1 MSDRTPLT
9 RRNGTGIIPVLRLSL
24 KNDDNRTATNVIIC
38 ICRGKSDR
46 DVMRAIDNGASSVRD
61 LQRCGIGDQCGSC
74 HNSLRAMLA
83 EAATAATQPCPACVP
98 PGDTLPAAATA

>member
-1 MSDRTPLT
+1 MR
-9 RRNGTGIIPVLRLSL
+9 VLRLSL
-24 KNDDNRTATNVIIC
+24 STTSEESGNVIVC

-46 DVMRAIDNGASSVRD
+46 EVMKAIGNGASSLRD

-83 EAATAATQPCPACVP
+83 AAAEASAPPCPACV
-98 PGDTLPAAATA
+98 GTDMVTAVATA

>member
-1 MSDRTPLT
+1 M
-9 RRNGTGIIPVLRLSL
+9 IV
-24 KNDDNRTATNVIIC
+24 C

-46 DVMRAIDNGASSVRD
+46 DVMRAIDNGASTVRD

-83 EAATAATQPCPACVP
+83 AAAAESAEPCPACV
-98 PGDTLPAAATA
+98 GTDLVTAVAAV